1 MDSLTARSLLFVPGN
16 RPERFAKAC
25 ASGADAIIVDLED
38 AVPPA
43 EKPAARASVQAWLS
57 PSCPVLLRINGVE
70 SEWFADD
77 ADLCRRPGVAGIV
90 LPKAERAA
98 DVEALASIGG
108 AGLGILPLIESAR
121 GMWDAHAIA
130 AARNVQ
136 RLIFGTIDFQ
146 LDLGMRAAEDELLA
160 FRTRLVLVSRVAG
173 IAPPVDGVTVAI
185 DDVGAIAAD
194 TARARRLGFGGKLCI
209 HPRQVGPV
217 NAGFVP
223 TAAEIA
229 WARRMVEAAARAAG
243 SAVAVDGRMVDRPV
257 ILRAESILREAARRA
272 STAPT

>member
-1 MDSLTARSLLFVPGN
+1 
-16 RPERFAKAC
+16 
-25 ASGADAIIVDLED
+25 
-38 AVPPA
+38 
-43 EKPAARASVQAWLS
+43 
-57 PSCPVLLRINGVE
+57 
-70 SEWFADD
+70 
-77 ADLCRRPGVAGIV
+77 
-90 LPKAERAA
+90 
-98 DVEALASIGG
+98 
-108 AGLGILPLIESAR
+108 
-121 GMWDAHAIA
+121 
-130 AARNVQ
+130 
-136 RLIFGTIDFQ
+136 
-146 LDLGMRAAEDELLA
+146 
-160 FRTRLVLVSRVAG
+160 VLVSRVAG

-257 ILRAESILREAARRA
+257 ILRAESILREAARWA
-272 STAPT
+272 SNAPT